1 MAVSWQTVRA
11 GSVPTGAAERT
22 DGTSEADGPGEADGA
37 RRWREGTE
45 AWPAIP
51 RAFAD
56 GADSDDGDARRALLR
71 DLVLRALI

>member
-1 MAVSWQTVRA
+1 MAVSWQTVRP
-11 GSVPTGAAERT
+11 GSVPTGAAERP
-22 DGTSEADGPGEADGA
+22 DGTSEADWTSEAEGPGEA
-37 RRWREGTE
+37 EGTE

-56 GADSDDGDARRALLR
+56 GADGDDGDARRALLR